1 MKRCGWVNM
10 NNPEY
15 IHYHDTSWW
24 VVETD
29 DKKLFEFLILEW
41 AQAWLSWETVLKKRA
56 WYKQAFWDFDIDKI
70 ITKLNEEKVEELMH
84 FDGIIKN
91 RLKIKSVKKNA
102 IAVKQIQEEYGSFY
116 AYLYSFMPDNKP
128 IKNSLKTLADADAQ
142 TDISENISKNMK
154 KRGMSFVWP
163 TIIYAFMQAVW
174 MVNDHTTDCF
184 RYNQV

>member
-41 AQAWLSWETVLKKRA
+41 AQAGLSWETVLKKRSG
-56 WYKQAFWDFDIDKI
+56 YKQAFWDFKVDEI
-70 ITKLNEEKVEELMH
+70 ITKLNDEKVEELMQ

-91 RLKIKSVKKNA
+91 KLKIKSVKKNA
-102 IAVKQIQEEYGSFY
+102 IAFIEIQKEYGSFY
-116 AYLYSFMPDNKP
+116 DYLYSFMPDNKP
-128 IKNSLKTLADADAQ
+128 IKNALKTLSDAVAQ
-142 TDISENISKNMK
+142 TDISEAISKDLK

-184 RYNQV
+184 RYNEV